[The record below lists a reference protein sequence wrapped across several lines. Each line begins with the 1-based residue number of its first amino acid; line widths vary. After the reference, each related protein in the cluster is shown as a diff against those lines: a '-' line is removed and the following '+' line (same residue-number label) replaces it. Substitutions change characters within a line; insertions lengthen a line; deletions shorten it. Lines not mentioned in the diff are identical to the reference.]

1 MSDSSD
7 SKTGDL
13 ARFFKHSSI
22 YAVGNVINRIGA
34 FLLLPIYT
42 NYLTVAEYGTL
53 ELFYSTA
60 ILVGGLVSTG
70 FAHATLRFYFEYDEL
85 RERNQVVITNLA
97 ASMLITVLGVSVI
110 ALFAEPISLYLF
122 HEDLSLA
129 LYIVLATVVLETSS
143 QVCLAYVR
151 AVEKSVLFIVLSS
164 LKLVVQVS
172 VNATLV
178 IAYQAGVTG
187 VLFGNLLAVLT
198 GWLILIV
205 FVVRNCGLG
214 WDFAKLKQ
222 VLLYSYPFVLS
233 SITGLVRGNADKFL
247 INGMLGV
254 EALGLYAL
262 AMQFAQV
269 LDSLL
274 GAPFRNSYGAFR
286 YSVMKQENAGQMQAD
301 IFRLLMI
308 GSFTLALGLA
318 FYAIDVLRI
327 MSARE
332 FHGASILLPLLL
344 LGSLTTM
351 GRYVSQSGILISKNT
366 KYIFYISLMSA
377 VLSVV
382 FCVVLIDRL
391 GVQGACL
398 AQFLTGAATLVVT
411 EMVSRRYFR
420 VAYDYKKLALLFALG
435 CASYLGYLAIMAF
448 GSFEFVLKSL
458 VGLGFLWLVVR
469 LRVLEKKELDQG
481 LDFVKRKIGYA

>member
-1 MSDSSD
+1 MSDSSA
-7 SKTGDL
+7 SKPGDL

-22 YAVGNVINRIGA
+22 YAAGNVINRIGA

-60 ILVGGLVSTG
+60 ALVGGLVGAG
-70 FAHATLRFYFEYDEL
+70 FAHATLRFYFEYGEL
-85 RERNQVVITNLA
+85 RERNQVVITNLTV
-97 ASMLITVLGVSVI
+97 SMLITLAGVSVI
-110 ALFAEPISLYLF
+110 SLFAEPISAYLF

-151 AVEKSVLFIVLSS
+151 AVEKSILFIALSS

-205 FVVRNCGLG
+205 FVVRNCGLS

-233 SITGLVRGNADKFL
+233 SITGLVRGNADRFL

-262 AMQFAQV
+262 AIRFAQV
-269 LDSLL
+269 LDNLL
-274 GAPFRNSYGAFR
+274 GEPFRNSYGAFR

-308 GSFTLALGLA
+308 GSLTLALGLA

-332 FHGASILLPLLL
+332 FHEASTLLPLLL
-344 LGSLTTM
+344 LAGLTTM
-351 GRYVSQSGILISKNT
+351 GCYVAQSGILISKNT
-366 KYIFYISLMSA
+366 KYVFYISVLSA
-377 VLSVV
+377 TLSVV
-382 FCVVLIDRL
+382 FNMLLIDRF

-398 AQFLTGAATLVVT
+398 AQLLTAGVVLVVM
-411 EMVSRRYFR
+411 EMLSRRYFK

-435 CASYLGYLAIMAF
+435 CASYLGYLAIMAI

-458 VGLGFLWLVVR
+458 VGLVFLFLVVR
-469 LRVLEKKELDQG
+469 MGVLKKNELDQC
-481 LDFVKRKIGYA
+481 LDFVKRKTGYV